1 MGIFDK
7 AKDAVSNRSDKVD
20 QGLDKAGEVADER
33 TGNHY
38 TDQIHQGINLAKD
51 TAGGYLGA
59 SAAPEAAGSDT
70 EQTDTERDDTERP
83 A

>member
-20 QGLDKAGEVADER
+20 QGLDKVGEVADER

-38 TDQIHQGINLAKD
+38 SDQIDRGTNLAKG
-51 TAGGYLGA
+51 TADSYLGA
-59 SAAPEAAGSDT
+59 SAAPEAAGPDT
-70 EQTDTERDDTERP
+70 EQPDT
-83 A
+83 